1 VKALEHQP
9 MFEDAQNK
17 YGIELTRNL
26 SASKA
31 DDAVECLVGTYKKL
45 NVD

>member
-1 VKALEHQP
+1 MEHQQ
-9 MFEDAQNK
+9 MFEDAQKK
-17 YGIELTRNL
+17 YGIELTRNI

-31 DDAVECLVGTYKKL
+31 DEAVECLVGTYKKL